1 MKLASYVHHGRK
13 SYGILTDTG
22 IIDLGSKIGH
32 QYRTLKDLLQWGAIE
47 IAGQYV
53 NYPVDIMMADITFL
67 PVIESPGKIFCVG
80 MNYAEKRKEFS
91 ETNDAPTLFVRFP
104 DSQTGHATPILK
116 PALSNEFDY
125 EGELAVIIGKAGMNI
140 DTDAALSHVAGYSC
154 YMDGS
159 VRDWQHAWFTAGKN
173 WRQTGAFG
181 PCLTTVDE
189 IPDPHRLSIQTYLN
203 GIMVQNDSTSSMIH
217 KVADLISYISTFTVL
232 SAGDVIITGSP
243 GGVGKKRTPP
253 LFMHEGDRVEVVIEN
268 IGHLMNTIVESKP
281 QHELQMSSSPR
292 AQTRLFDAH

>member
-32 QYRTLKDLLQWGAIE
+32 QYRTLKDLLQWGAID

-53 NYPVDIMMADITFL
+53 NYPVDVMMADITFL
-67 PVIESPGKIFCVG
+67 PVIENPGKIFCVG

-91 ETNDAPTLFVRFP
+91 ETSDAPTLFIRFP

-125 EGELAVIIGKAGMNI
+125 EGELAVIIGKPGMNI
-140 DTDAALSHVAGYSC
+140 DTDAALSHVAG
-154 YMDGS
+154 
-159 VRDWQHAWFTAGKN
+159 
-173 WRQTGAFG
+173 
-181 PCLTTVDE
+181 LTTVDE

-217 KVADLISYISTFTVL
+217 KVADLISYISTFTAL

>member
-1 MKLASYVHHGRK
+1 
-13 SYGILTDTG
+13 
-22 IIDLGSKIGH
+22 
-32 QYRTLKDLLQWGAIE
+32 
-47 IAGQYV
+47 
-53 NYPVDIMMADITFL
+53 
-67 PVIESPGKIFCVG
+67 
-80 MNYAEKRKEFS
+80 
-91 ETNDAPTLFVRFP
+91 
-104 DSQTGHATPILK
+104 
-116 PALSNEFDY
+116 
-125 EGELAVIIGKAGMNI
+125 MNI
-140 DTDAALSHVAGYSC
+140 DTGAALSHVAGYSC

-173 WRQTGAFG
+173 RRQTGAFG

-217 KVADLISYISTFTVL
+217 KVADLISYISTFTAL

-281 QHELQMSSSPR
+281 QHELQMSTSPR